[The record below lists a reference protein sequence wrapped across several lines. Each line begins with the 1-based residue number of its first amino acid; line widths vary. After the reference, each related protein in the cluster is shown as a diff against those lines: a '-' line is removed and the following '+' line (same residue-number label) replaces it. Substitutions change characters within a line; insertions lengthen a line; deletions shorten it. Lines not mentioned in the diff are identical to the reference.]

1 MKQTHEFDY
10 VIVGAGAAGC
20 ILANRLSAD
29 GRYSVLLL
37 EAGGEARNVWI
48 PIPAGFSKLMTN
60 RTFNWGFHTEPEA
73 NTLDR
78 TIAVPRGKGL
88 GGSTLINGMIYVRG
102 TREDYDGWVRQGA
115 TGWSYDEVVPYFDK
129 IENYRQPPRA
139 NVIATSQATDREMS
153 GHEGST
159 IEQMT
164 RGNNGPMHI
173 SEVAERFPLS
183 TAFLQAAQQYGL
195 SRNPD
200 YNIGEQQGVG
210 YYQVLQK
217 QGRRWSVADGYLA
230 SVRHRQN
237 LHIRTHA
244 HVLRVNLQGK
254 RCVGLTY
261 RDRSGALQNVT
272 ARIETILAA
281 GAIQSPHLLELS
293 GIGRPDC
300 LDKAAIAVKHALS
313 GVGENYVDHFC
324 TRMNWRIKN
333 TQTLNELS
341 RGPGLAAAVAKYFIQ
356 RRGILSLGTGL
367 VYGFIK
373 SHPHISL
380 ADVQLFFVH
389 ASYANAADRK
399 LDREP
404 GMTIGVSQL
413 RPKSKGTIHAKN
425 AEPLCPPAIKP
436 NFLDEQEDKDSLIGG
451 MQAVRRIVQQPAL
464 HRFIDHEMN
473 PGDQVQR
480 YDEWLDFARGNGQ
493 TIYHPVGTCRMGQD
507 EDAVVDHKLSV
518 RGLTGLRIVD
528 ASVMPTIVSG
538 NTQAAVMMIA
548 EKGADLILSDA
559 PD

>member
-1 MKQTHEFDY
+1 MMEETHEFDY

-20 ILANRLSAD
+20 ILANRLSAN

-37 EAGGEARNVWI
+37 EAGTEARNFWI

-60 RTFNWGFHTEPEA
+60 QAFNWGFHTEPEA
-73 NTLDR
+73 NTLSR

-102 TREDYDGWVRQGA
+102 TREDYDGWVNKGA
-115 TGWSYDEVVPYFDK
+115 VGWSYDQVVPYFEK
-129 IENYRQPPRA
+129 IENYNPVPYGNGTQAMGRQMKERDGPA
-139 NVIATSQATDREMS
+139 VEYAK
-153 GHEGST
+153 
-159 IEQMT
+159 
-164 RGNNGPMHI
+164 RGNAGPMHI
-173 SEVAERFPLS
+173 SEVGERFPLS
-183 TAFLQAAQQYGL
+183 TAFLQAAQEHGL
-195 SRNPD
+195 PLNCD
-200 YNIGEQQGVG
+200 YNVADQEGVG

-217 QGRRWSVADGYLA
+217 KGRRWSVADGYLTPA
-230 SVRHRQN
+230 RRRRN
-237 LHIRTHA
+237 LHIRTNA

-261 RDRSGALQNVT
+261 RNRSGATQDVT

-300 LDKAAIAVKHALS
+300 LDKAGIQVNHVLQ
-313 GVGENYVDHFC
+313 GVGSNYVDHFC
-324 TRMNWRIKN
+324 TRMNWRVKN
-333 TQTLNELS
+333 TRTLNELS
-341 RGPGLAAAVAKYFIQ
+341 RGPNLVAAVAKYFLQ

-367 VYGFIK
+367 AYGFIK
-373 SHPHISL
+373 SRSDIPL

-413 RPKSKGTIHAKN
+413 RPKSKGTIHVKN
-425 AEPLCPPAIKP
+425 ANPLCPPAIKP

-451 MQAVRRIVQQPAL
+451 MQAVRRIVQQQAL
-464 HRFIDHEMN
+464 QKFIDHEIN

-480 YDEWLDFARGNGQ
+480 YDEWLDFARRNGQ

-507 EDAVVDHKLSV
+507 VDAVVDHKLRV

-528 ASVMPTIVSG
+528 ASIMPTIVSG

-548 EKGADLILSDA
+548 EKGADLVLSDA
-559 PD
+559 PK